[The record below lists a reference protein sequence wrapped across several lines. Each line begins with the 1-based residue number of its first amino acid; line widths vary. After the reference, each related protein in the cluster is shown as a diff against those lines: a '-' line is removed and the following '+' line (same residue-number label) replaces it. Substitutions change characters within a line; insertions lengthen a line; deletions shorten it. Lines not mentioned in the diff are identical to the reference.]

1 LGYLFNQ
8 TVGLHILGQYVG
20 LLKKN
25 ILFFFFLNR
34 GVISRNSMTVAYL
47 NI

>member
-20 LLKKN
+20 LFSKK
-25 ILFFFFLNR
+25 IVGHFFFK
-34 GVISRNSMTVAYL
+34 SMG
-47 NI
+47 NF